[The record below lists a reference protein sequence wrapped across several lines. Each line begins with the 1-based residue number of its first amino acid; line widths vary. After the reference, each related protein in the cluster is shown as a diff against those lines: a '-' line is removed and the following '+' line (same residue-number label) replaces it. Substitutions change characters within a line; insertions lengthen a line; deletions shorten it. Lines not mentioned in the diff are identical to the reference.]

1 MSILRVFLD
10 PGFPEYLLTG
20 ILILKIGHLSSFPT
34 VLTRG
39 WTLVIEEGQNDGPVS
54 PVNAVINVQ
63 MGRPVQG
70 HICS

>member
-1 MSILRVFLD
+1 MSILRVFRD

-39 WTLVIEEGQNDGPVS
+39 WTLVIENDGPVS

>member
-1 MSILRVFLD
+1 MSILRVFRD
-10 PGFPEYLLTG
+10 PGFPGYLLTG

-39 WTLVIEEGQNDGPVS
+39 WTLVIENDGPVS

>member
-1 MSILRVFLD
+1 MSILRVFCG

-39 WTLVIEEGQNDGPVS
+39 WTLVIENDGPVS

>member
-1 MSILRVFLD
+1 MSILRVFRG
-10 PGFPEYLLTG
+10 PGFPDYFLTG

-39 WTLVIEEGQNDGPVS
+39 WTLVIENDGPVS

>member
-1 MSILRVFLD
+1 MSILRVFRD

-39 WTLVIEEGQNDGPVS
+39 WTLVIENDGPVG